1 MNVKTSIRKQARVVT
16 GGFLAVVA
24 LLALFSF
31 GGILQSLQQA
41 NSQDQ
46 VLDRFHTLM
55 SPLALTTRQIQMD
68 IIQVQQYLSDVSATR
83 GENGLDDGFDNAAR
97 YRASFLKD
105 LQQARDLGRQLQAEA
120 LLKSLDAVD
129 AAFPPY
135 YDTGIRMANAYVAE
149 GTRAGNRHMEEFD
162 QQARNLTQSLE
173 SLIDSADTLMAADRA
188 AAAAATAAGRTR
200 AWVISAILVIVATL
214 GLTLSVF
221 LGRHINKVA
230 VLLQEAGEVM
240 NKAAKGDLNARM
252 IRIGRD
258 DEIGQL
264 LVSTNRVLD
273 LTETFAKEIGAAMAA
288 AQRKEY
294 FRYIPEEGL
303 RGDFLRFVRSIN
315 VILASMESRDA
326 KTIEFEMTVKG
337 MVDNVATSTRGISDT
352 ANMMAQRS
360 EATGGRSLDVGEAA
374 QATTAR
380 AEIVSE
386 ATRQLVSSINEIA
399 SQATQS
405 SAVAR
410 QATTQ
415 ISATSARMDELA
427 QAISQIGQVVGLI
440 NTIAG
445 QTNLLALNA
454 TIEAARA
461 GEAGRGF
468 AVVANE
474 VKKLANQTA
483 TATGTITDQVESV
496 QSAAREAID
505 AIADIVHTIESIEGI
520 AAAIAGA
527 VQQQEASTQE
537 ISRNI
542 EGVVQEA
549 EHVSLSVSQLSQ
561 SSAHSCAGTVRVIW
575 SARKLASVVN
585 SMHGQV
591 TSYIQSVS

>member
-1 MNVKTSIRKQARVVT
+1 MSAKKSIRKQAQLVS
-16 GGFLAVVA
+16 GSFLAIVA
-24 LLALFSF
+24 LLAVFSF
-31 GGILQSLQQA
+31 GGVIQSLNQA
-41 NSQDQ
+41 SAQEEALN
-46 VLDRFHTLM
+46 RFHTQVA
-55 SPLALTTRQIQMD
+55 PLALSARQLQMEV
-68 IIQVQQYLSDVSATR
+68 IQVQQYFSDVSATR
-83 GENGLDDGFDNAAR
+83 GENGLDDGFNNAAKR
-97 YRASFLKD
+97 RDMFLKTQQQTRALAEGLNSAEALKD
-105 LQQARDLGRQLQAEA
+105 LDNVA
-120 LLKSLDAVD
+120 

-135 YDTGIRMANAYVAE
+135 YDTGLKMAKAYVSE
-149 GTRAGNRHMEEFD
+149 GTSAGNRHMEEFD
-162 QQARNLTQSLE
+162 QKAANMTQSLE
-173 SLIDSADTLMAADRA
+173 NLMAVSERLMAADRA
-188 AAAAATAAGRTR
+188 DAAAAAAASRST
-200 AWVISAILVIVATL
+200 AWVVS
-214 GLTLSVF
+214 
-221 LGRHINKVA
+221 A
-230 VLLQEAGEVM
+230 VLLVVAALGLALALFMGSHIKKVAQVLQGAGEVM
-240 NKAAKGDLNARM
+240 NRAARGDLNARI
-252 IRIGRD
+252 IRIERD
-258 DEIGQL
+258 DEIGML
-264 LVSTNRVLD
+264 LVSVNRVLD

-303 RGDFLRFVRSIN
+303 RGDFLRFVRAIN
-315 VILASMESRDA
+315 TILASMESRDA
-326 KTIEFEMTVKG
+326 KTIEFETTVKG
-337 MVDNVATSTRGISDT
+337 MVDEVAASTKGISGT
-352 ANMMAQRS
+352 ANMMAHRS

-380 AEIVSE
+380 AEVVSE
-386 ATRQLVSSINEIA
+386 ATRQLVASINEIA

-405 SAVAR
+405 SLVAR
-410 QATTQ
+410 RATEQ
-415 ISATSARMDELA
+415 ISATSARMDALA

-474 VKKLANQTA
+474 VKNLANQTA
-483 TATGTITDQVESV
+483 TATGTITGQVEAV

-520 AAAIAGA
+520 SAAIAGA

-549 EHVSLSVSQLSQ
+549 DHVSTSVSQLSQ

-585 SMHGQV
+585 SMHDQV
-591 TSYIQSVS
+591 TRYIQSVS